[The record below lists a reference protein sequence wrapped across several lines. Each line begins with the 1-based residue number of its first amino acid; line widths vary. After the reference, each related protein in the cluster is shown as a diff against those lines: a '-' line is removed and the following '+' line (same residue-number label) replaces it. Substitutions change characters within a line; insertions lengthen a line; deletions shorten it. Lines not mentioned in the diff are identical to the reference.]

1 MSSLAKI
8 HVGKKQL
15 GLADEDYRDLLE
27 RATGKRSSADMN
39 ERERGAVIEAMKKLG
54 FKPELAAGKREAKR
68 RAPKAY
74 VGKIYSLWGELQ
86 RLGVLADPSTKG
98 LSAFVHRQTGLDRAE
113 WLGPEEANKVTE
125 GLKAWLARARAAVA
139 EAARG

>member
-27 RATGKRSSADMN
+27 GATGKRSSADMN
-39 ERERGAVIEAMKKLG
+39 ERERGAVLEAMKALG
-54 FKPELAAGKREAKR
+54 FTPKPGPGRKTKKATAGK
-68 RAPKAY
+68 PY
-74 VGKIYSLWGELQ
+74 VAKIYALWGELE
-86 RLGVLADPSTKG
+86 RTRALAEPSLKA

-125 GLKAWLARARAAVA
+125 GLKAWLARIRAGETAV
-139 EAARG
+139 G

>member
-8 HVGKKQL
+8 HIGKKQL

-39 ERERGAVIEAMKKLG
+39 ERERGAVIEQMKLLG
-54 FKPELAAGKREAKR
+54 FKPEAPTGRREAKT
-68 RAPKAY
+68 RAPKSY
-74 VGKIYSLWGELQ
+74 VGKIYALWGELE
-86 RLGVLADPSTKG
+86 RLGALADPSPRG

-113 WLGPEEANKVTE
+113 WLGPEQANKVTE
-125 GLKAWLARARAAVA
+125 GLKAWAARARANAS
-139 EAARG
+139 RQ